1 MSCSPLFRKGA
12 NGLSL
17 RGKEAGPWLGLVLAS
32 FLFCLPLF
40 SQTSQGTIQ
49 GAVLDQSGGA
59 IAGAMVTVTDVARGI
74 SRNLVADGAGQYVAV
89 DVNPGT
95 YTVRAEAK
103 GFKAE
108 EHSGILVE
116 VGQTIRIDIVMQP
129 GEQTQTV
136 TVSGEV
142 PAINTT
148 DATMGGTV
156 SNLEVNALP
165 LNGRNF
171 DRLLQLRP
179 GIVTSVGGGSANGPQ
194 TNGRRNTDNQLRL
207 DGIAGMAQAQGSDIL
222 NATYRTGDADSLM
235 PIDAI
240 QEFSTVQNPTAE
252 YGFRDG
258 GFVNVGV
265 KSGTNSIHGTA
276 YAFGRD
282 GAATDAP
289 NFFTGKVNPATLEQ
303 FGATAGGR
311 ILKDKLFWFA
321 GYEGLRL
328 SYGDPSQVALPVD
341 VCAAD
346 CGGTVSAFNAAAAGK
361 SNNMIDVC
369 NFEKSGLPGAV
380 GVNPLSAQLSGLGNF
395 ATGSAGNC
403 TVANPS
409 GFGTATE
416 NVFPFSTTGTLNPP
430 LTTTSPLNNGLFKAD
445 YNVGT
450 HNHFSGL
457 YFISRSTALANS
469 QSQQLFPQWEVN
481 VFNDVHQYDGT
492 WTWTPSS
499 NWVNDLRWGLVYMN
513 NQRAYAD
520 QNLPTDSPWPSGY
533 GFNTGVTNPLYGGF
547 PYIQISSLPTMELGA
562 GPRSSIR
569 GPEGDVDLIESVSY
583 LHGKHAFKFGF
594 EYVDVILD
602 GDTYTGAQGAATFQ
616 TLAGWLT
623 GNATKASVLTGDPTE
638 EARSHWYGTYAEDS
652 WRVTNK
658 VTLNL
663 GLRWEYFGSL
673 SVRNN
678 YWGNFNPNASST
690 TPAFQQFGS
699 GEPLSSLY
707 KPELRDFS
715 PRVGVAWDV
724 FGNGKTVVRAGG
736 GVLRN
741 GALEK
746 SFLGASAPFGA
757 TFFGCSPAVAPGTP
771 CPLAD
776 AVLIGPNNSGTAVSA
791 HTSVTDSLSCS
802 TLMMCNNSATSKAG
816 QFNWNLTGPVFPAV
830 GSFPINGT
838 TYTGQI
844 CAPQGIATGQCA
856 VAAVDPHFL
865 DPYSIQWNL
874 DIQRAITNNL
884 TLSVA
889 YVGNHGADE
898 MSQVD
903 LNQPPLGAGWA
914 GTPTTNCLAS
924 QSTNYNNCKPSTTQ
938 ELAAGQYRSMFPYLS
953 TIYEVTNGDIS
964 NYDALQVTLSGRN
977 YHGLSF
983 LASYTYG
990 HALSESDADVEGSTT
1005 VVPDKNNLRLLY
1017 GNSAGDIRNRFT
1029 FSPSYNIPGIKSP
1042 AQMLQ
1047 GWSVSGILVLQG
1059 GAPWSPN
1066 DTSSTDY
1073 LGTGEL
1079 GTGTTQNWNY
1089 LGKPSA
1095 FKVTPNPIPC
1105 WGGAT
1110 GCASFS
1116 SLATNPPPGL
1126 ALSTIPGTTVMVPT
1140 GCFNAATAPYGGPT
1154 TTNGQLALAALAN
1167 SSCYIENGGVLTP
1180 PAFGTFG
1187 DAYNGIFRGQ
1197 PYYNVDLSIAKI
1209 WKIKERYSAQFRAEF
1224 FNLFNRADWAASG
1237 SGGGTSTAAS
1247 NPTGSNF
1254 GVATSTPDATNP
1266 VTGGG
1271 GPRHIQFGLKL
1282 SF

>member
-1 MSCSPLFRKGA
+1 MDIIRCTPVHQIGTKINLRGTSMSRVPLRRKGA
-12 NGLSL
+12 NWLSL
-17 RGKEAGPWLGLVLAS
+17 GGKEAGPWLGLVLAS

-59 IAGAMVTVTDVARGI
+59 IAGAAVTVTDVARGI
-74 SRNLVADGAGQYVAV
+74 SRNLVADGAGQYIAV
-89 DVNPGT
+89 DVTPGS
-95 YTVRAEAK
+95 YTVRAEVK
-103 GFKAE
+103 GFKTE

-148 DATMGGTV
+148 DATLGGTV

-194 TNGRRNTDNQLRL
+194 TNGRRNTDDQLRL

-222 NATYRTGDADSLM
+222 NATYT
-235 PIDAI
+235 I
-240 QEFSTVQNPTAE
+240 QEFNTVENPTAE

-265 KSGTNSIHGTA
+265 KSGTNAIHGTA

-282 GAATDAP
+282 AAATDAP
-289 NFFTGKVNPATLEQ
+289 NYFTGKVNPVTLEQ
-303 FGATAGGR
+303 FGATAGGP

-328 SYGDPSQVALPVD
+328 AYGDPSQVALPVD

-346 CGGTVSAFNAAAAGK
+346 CGGTVSTFNAAAAAK

-369 NFEKSGLPGAV
+369 NFEKSAAP

-416 NVFPFSTTGTLNPP
+416 NVFPYSTTGTLNPP
-430 LTTTSPLNNGLFKAD
+430 LTTASPLNNGLFKAD

-469 QSQQLFPQWEVN
+469 QTQQLVPEWEVN

-499 NWVNDLRWGLVYMN
+499 NWVNDVRWGLVYMN

-520 QNLPTDSPWPSGY
+520 QNLPADSPWPSGY

-569 GPEGDVDLIESVSY
+569 GPEGDSDLIESVSY

-616 TLAGWLT
+616 SLATWIT
-623 GNATKASVLTGDPTE
+623 GVPTKASILTGDPTE
-638 EARSHWYGTYAEDS
+638 EARSHWYGIYAEDS
-652 WRVTNK
+652 WRVAPR

-663 GLRWEYFGSL
+663 GLRWEYYGAL
-673 SVRNN
+673 SVRDN

-690 TPAFQQFGS
+690 TPAFEQFGS
-699 GEPLSSLY
+699 GEPLPSLY
-707 KPELRDFS
+707 KPQLRDFS

-757 TFFGCSPAVAPGTP
+757 TFFGGTAASP
-771 CPLAD
+771 
-776 AVLIGPNNSGTAVSA
+776 VLIGPNNSGTAVSA
-791 HTSVTDSLSCS
+791 HSSVTDSLACPGQ
-802 TLMMCNNSATSKAG
+802 CNSSATSVPG
-816 QFNWNLTGPVFPAV
+816 EINWNLAGPVFPSV
-830 GSFPINGT
+830 GAQKINGV
-838 TYTGQI
+838 TYTGQL
-844 CAPQGIATGQCA
+844 CAPTGVATGPCS
-856 VAAVDPHFL
+856 VAAVDPNFL

-903 LNQPPLGAGWA
+903 LNQPPLGTGWN
-914 GTPTTNCLAS
+914 TPTSTLPAASQLPGGVSPAAYCLAS
-924 QSTNYNNCKPSTTQ
+924 MSSNYSNCGASKTVQAAVSALAT
-938 ELAAGQYRSMFPYLS
+938 AAGQYRSIFPYLG
-953 TIYEVTNGDIS
+953 TIYEVTNGEIS
-964 NYDALQVTLSGRN
+964 NYDALQVTVQGRN

-983 LASYTYG
+983 LSSYTYG
-990 HALSESDADVEGSTT
+990 HALSESDADVEGGTG
-1005 VVPDKNNLRLLY
+1005 VAPDKSNLRLLY
-1017 GNSAGDIRNRFT
+1017 GNSAGDLRNRFT

-1079 GTGTTQNWNY
+1079 GTGTTQTWNY

-1105 WGGAT
+1105 WGSAP
-1110 GCASFS
+1110 GCATFASN
-1116 SLATNPPPGL
+1116 A
-1126 ALSTIPGTTVMVPT
+1126 
-1140 GCFNAATAPYGGPT
+1140 AATAQCQAAATEPYGGAT

-1180 PAFGTFG
+1180 PAYGTYG
-1187 DAYNGIFRGQ
+1187 DAYNGIFRGS
-1197 PYYNVDLSIAKI
+1197 PYYNIDLSIAKI

-1237 SGGGTSTAAS
+1237 SGGGTSTAAG

-1282 SF
+1282 AF